1 MAKAKYQVTRAW
13 PGVEV
18 GQVIELDRIH
28 PSLAAHV
35 VAVRDEGEG
44 DEAKA
49 VGIVDE
55 ARAETG
61 HILAEANQ
69 QAADIVNE
77 AYVKAEEVMA
87 KANQVAVDK
96 AKAAVAP
103 ATPPAPPPAESV
115 TEPVKGKETKKAAT

>member
-1 MAKAKYQVTRAW
+1 MKKFQVTRAW

-55 ARAETG
+55 ARAEAG
-61 HILAEANQ
+61 RILAEANL
-69 QAADIVNE
+69 QATEIVNG
-77 AYVKAEEVMA
+77 AYVKAEEVMT
-87 KANQVAVDK
+87 KANQVAEDK
-96 AKAAVAP
+96 AKAALAP
-103 ATPPAPPPAESV
+103 ATPPTPPPVEPP
-115 TEPVKGKETKKAAT
+115 TEPTKGKEAKKAAA